1 MTPNGATTVTKSNP
15 PKFNHKPYTLPLKR
29 PIPGALAFFLT
40 NCAIIKLTMRSNESL
55 SLKNE
60 QYEQNESPISMR
72 HRGQRIFRIWGER
85 LKDERLIADSGVAT
99 ETAPGRQNED
109 GTYYDPKNGVFGV
122 FDGAGSL
129 EGAAI
134 KAPEIAV
141 GVMRDEVE
149 ESAPETVEEMKQ
161 MMESMN
167 DAIHYDPAS
176 GHTTAAVG
184 RILEKNGQKSLL
196 YSSVGNSRIYLIR
209 EGKAKQITVDEG
221 SGDVLY
227 NSLGR
232 PVADIKQAGII
243 SLKKGDQVVFCTD
256 GIANDFESESLSDE
270 EIARIVTRAG
280 DATKAAHNLA
290 KKSPKKDDRTA
301 LVVEV

>member
-1 MTPNGATTVTKSNP
+1 
-15 PKFNHKPYTLPLKR
+15 
-29 PIPGALAFFLT
+29 
-40 NCAIIKLTMRSNESL
+40 
-55 SLKNE
+55 
-60 QYEQNESPISMR
+60 MR

-167 DAIHYDPAS
+167 DTIHYDPAS

-184 RILEKNGQKSLL
+184 RVLEKNGQKSLL

-256 GIANDFESESLSDE
+256 GIANDSESESLSDE
-270 EIARIVTRAG
+270 DIARIVTRAG
-280 DATKAAHNLA
+280 DATKAAHNLV